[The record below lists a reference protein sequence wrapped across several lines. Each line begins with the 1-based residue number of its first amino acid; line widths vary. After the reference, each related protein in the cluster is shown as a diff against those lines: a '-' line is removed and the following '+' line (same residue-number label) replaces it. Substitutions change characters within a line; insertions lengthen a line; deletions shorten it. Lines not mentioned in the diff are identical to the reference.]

1 MIQSVW
7 VQARYSA
14 IHYNLAKDYHDADL
28 FYSVIIVCWA
38 ICTDLGFSTTWDTT
52 WDKHNARQKTKWLFF
67 TASRSGAKIVQDS
80 FHASKIDNAWLTKKK
95 AIYIAD
101 IHAAPSLIV
110 NMFVL
115 PKMRK
120 YPYSVGLD
128 PKGDITQNWQKT
140 KDGVSIFKLKNLKV
154 IKIIQ
159 LKNLQSTKLFLR
171 KRDWKMI

>member
-1 MIQSVW
+1 M
-7 VQARYSA
+7 
-14 IHYNLAKDYHDADL
+14 
-28 FYSVIIVCWA
+28 VI
-38 ICTDLGFSTTWDTT
+38 
-52 WDKHNARQKTKWLFF
+52 F
-67 TASRSGAKIVQDS
+67 TASRSGSKIVQDS
-80 FHASKIDNAWLTKKK
+80 FHASKIDNAWLKKKK

-101 IHAAPSLIV
+101 THTAPSLIV

-128 PKGDITQNWQKT
+128 PKGDITQSWQKT

-159 LKNLQSTKLFLR
+159 LKNLQSARLFLR
-171 KRDWKMI
+171 KL